1 MVYRFILDL
10 FSMFK
15 FIFERERKSMS
26 QGGAERGNTESQSGS
41 RLPAAS
47 TEPNMEL
54 KVMNSEIMT
63 CAKVRRLTN
72 GTTQIPE
79 DLF

>member
-1 MVYRFILDL
+1 
-10 FSMFK
+10 MFK
-15 FIFERERKSMS
+15 FIFEREKKSMS

-63 CAKVRRLTN
+63 CAKVR
-72 GTTQIPE
+72 
-79 DLF
+79 